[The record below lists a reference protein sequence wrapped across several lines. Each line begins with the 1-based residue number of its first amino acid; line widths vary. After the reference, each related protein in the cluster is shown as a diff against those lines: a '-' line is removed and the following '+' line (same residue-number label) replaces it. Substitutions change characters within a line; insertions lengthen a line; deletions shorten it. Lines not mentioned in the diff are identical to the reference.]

1 MALSEARKRANAK
14 YISKAY
20 DDVKI
25 YVKKG
30 DRNTL
35 KQYAERQETSLN
47 NFVCSCISH
56 CIENKVDI
64 KNARPLGE
72 VLSDIE
78 GDK

>member
-30 DRNTL
+30 ERNQL
-35 KQYAERQETSLN
+35 KEIAEQKETSLN

-56 CIENKVDI
+56 CIENDVDI
-64 KNARPLGE
+64 SKAKPLSE
-72 VLSDIE
+72 ILPEITE
-78 GDK
+78 